1 MIGQRLKQARLN
13 LGLKQSALGAIV
25 GVSASFISQ
34 CESGRKFPRLDVF
47 LKIVDAL
54 NVSPN
59 YVLGREVSVAAR
71 DTEYTVF
78 LSMKDLEILEKIR
91 EYKSL
96 YTVLSSDRTSDI
108 ISSWAHKF

>member
-1 MIGQRLKQARLN
+1 MFGERLKQARLKC
-13 LGLKQSALGAIV
+13 GLKQSALGAIV

-59 YVLGREVSVAAR
+59 YILGREIGVASR
-71 DTEYTVF
+71 DTNYTVY
-78 LSMKDLEILEKIR
+78 LSKKDLEIISKIK
-91 EYKSL
+91 ENKSL
-96 YTVLSSDRTSDI
+96 YTVLSSDRTNDVI
-108 ISSWAHKF
+108 NIWASKF